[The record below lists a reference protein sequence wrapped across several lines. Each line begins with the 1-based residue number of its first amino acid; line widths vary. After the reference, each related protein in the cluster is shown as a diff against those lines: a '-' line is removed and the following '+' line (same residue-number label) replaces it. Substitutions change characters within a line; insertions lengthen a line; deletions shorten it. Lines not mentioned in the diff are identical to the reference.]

1 MTKSLLILL
10 ALTFTAKE
18 ATGTT
23 GDFPL
28 TGSDLWQLLFVFL
41 AALFTSL
48 SNEASKRRE
57 GETFV
62 PMRFLGDV
70 GLGLMAGMCIPLLI
84 TWAFEHLTK
93 STTDWRASVG
103 LSILGAYIGR
113 DALQWAWSMVK
124 AASEFVGRLK
134 GMKISFDGGSSSD
147 PPSAPP
153 PTADPP
159 PPPPPPPS
167 SGGDDHA

>member
-1 MTKSLLILL
+1 MTKSLFIML

-18 ATGTT
+18 AAVT

-28 TGSDLWQLLFVFL
+28 SGSELWQLLFVFL

-62 PMRFLGDV
+62 LMRFLGDV
-70 GLGLMAGMCIPLLI
+70 GLGVMAGMCIPLLI

-93 STTDWRASVG
+93 TTTDWRASVG

-124 AASEFVGRLK
+124 SASEFVGRLK
-134 GMKISFDGGSSSD
+134 GMKISFDGAT
-147 PPSAPP
+147 PP
-153 PTADPP
+153 ADPP
-159 PPPPPPPS
+159 PPPPPTSP
-167 SGGDDHA
+167 GGDDHA

>member
-1 MTKSLLILL
+1 MTKSLFIMLV
-10 ALTFTAKE
+10 LTFTAKE
-18 ATGTT
+18 ATVT

-28 TGSDLWQLLFVFL
+28 SNSELWQLLFVFL

-70 GLGLMAGMCIPLLI
+70 GLGVMAGMCIPLLI

-93 STTDWRASVG
+93 TTTDWRASVG

-113 DALQWAWSMVK
+113 DSLQWAWTMVK
-124 AASEFVGRLK
+124 SASEFVGRLK
-134 GMKISFDGGSSSD
+134 GMKVSFDNPASPT
-147 PPSAPP
+147 PP
-153 PTADPP
+153 ADPP
-159 PPPPPPPS
+159 PPPPPPTAP
-167 SGGDDHA
+167 GGDDHA